1 MKILYHLSQWLILIV
16 TVIAWL
22 LLICGADSI
31 AEQGL
36 LIESLI
42 VLFML
47 TGICYCLVDMD
58 DLARMFKI
66 RNKNE
71 EV

>member
-1 MKILYHLSQWLILIV
+1 MKTLYHLSQWLILIV
-16 TVIAWL
+16 TIIGNL

-42 VLFML
+42 VLFIL
-47 TGICYCLVDMD
+47 TGICYCLVDLD

-66 RNKNE
+66 KDKNE
-71 EV
+71 TI